1 VSAAGLLEAPA
12 DRPAGTRGIRGAA
25 AAVATLAALVTLTYG
40 SRWDMPV
47 WSRFVM
53 LGAGTGLVG
62 AALLLWT
69 ARRPAALV
77 LAAALVALAV
87 PPWVIVE
94 RHRLQEQREAE
105 KWGGMTFKYD
115 DRGPMI
121 TEAQAEAVPK
131 GATKNEVKAI
141 LGPAAGSG
149 VQHIHGAKDLL
160 CLIYRDAKHPK
171 VSTFALCF
179 TGNRYSDLLR

>member
-1 VSAAGLLEAPA
+1 VSTLLQAPA
-12 DRPAGTRGIRGAA
+12 DRPAGKRGLRGPL
-25 AAVATLAALVTLTYG
+25 AAVAVFAALITLTYG

-47 WSRFVM
+47 WGRFVV
-53 LGAGTGLVG
+53 LGAGAGLVG

-69 ARRPAALV
+69 ARRPGALV
-77 LAAALVALAV
+77 LAAALAALAV

-94 RHRLQEQREAE
+94 RHRQQEQREAD

-121 TEAQAEAVPK
+121 TKAQAEAVPK
-131 GATKNEVKAI
+131 GSTKAEVKAL

-149 VQHIHGAKDLL
+149 VQHIHGARDLL
-160 CLIYRDAKHPK
+160 CLIYRDVKRPK
-171 VSTFALCF
+171 GASVFALCF
-179 TGNRYSDLLR
+179 TGNRYTDLLR